1 MTDATPTPPV
11 ASAPSARVTLDD
23 VRAVLDGTA
32 LNQTNASKVRGL
44 LGNRG
49 SLETIQKHL
58 NTLRAEVAAAAAPA
72 VAADQVPTPSA
83 DLVQSLW
90 SHAWAAAQAL
100 VQTALAAAQTKAE
113 ALGQAL
119 GIAQADAVAA
129 QQEADR
135 ARDELGVVVAR
146 LESVDAE
153 NQRVIDR
160 VQAAHEEQVLAL
172 RAGISEARH
181 EAEHARHEL
190 AVAQARHALETAT
203 LRGELDR
210 QISVMADLRMALQ
223 RPLPALEP
231 VLSKEESGA
240 S

>member
-1 MTDATPTPPV
+1 MSDTTQTPPV
-11 ASAPSARVTLDD
+11 ASAPRVTLDD
-23 VRAVLDGTA
+23 VRTVLDGTA
-32 LNQTNASKVRGL
+32 LHQTNASKVRAL

-83 DLVQSLW
+83 DLIQSLW
-90 SHAWAAAQAL
+90 SHAWSAAQAM
-100 VQTALAAAQTKAE
+100 VQAALASAQAKAE
-113 ALGQAL
+113 ALAAAL
-119 GIAQADAVAA
+119 GIAQQDAQAA
-129 QQEADR
+129 QQAADQ
-135 ARDELGVVVAR
+135 ARDELGAVQAR
-146 LESVDAE
+146 LENVDAE

-181 EAEHARHEL
+181 EAEQARHAL
-190 AVAQARHALETAT
+190 DVAQARHALETAT

-223 RPLPALEP
+223 RPVPPVLEP
-231 VLSKEESGA
+231 ALSKEESGA
-240 S
+240 N